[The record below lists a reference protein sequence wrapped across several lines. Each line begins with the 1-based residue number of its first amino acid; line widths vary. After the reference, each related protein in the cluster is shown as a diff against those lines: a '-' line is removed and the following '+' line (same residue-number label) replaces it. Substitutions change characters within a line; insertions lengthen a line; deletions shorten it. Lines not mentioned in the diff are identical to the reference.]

1 MGWPSAPGVNQ
12 KAKPVVILSMNN
24 KSIAHFYRV
33 DQPHMVG
40 DGFRVKGYLPGPRNL
55 QQQVSPFY
63 LLDYNSPHFF
73 PATDPPRGVGVHPH
87 KGFETVTIVFEG
99 ELAHADSTGSSGTI
113 GQDEVQ
119 WMTAGAGV
127 LHKEFQTP
135 EFSRAGGVQH
145 MLQLW
150 VNLPARHKQHAPR
163 YQTLTSENIPVVK
176 LDENGS
182 IVRVIGGDYIGVQGA
197 AETLSPLSL
206 LDIRLVPG
214 SQTSIPVPSGW
225 NALLL
230 QVDGEAIIQD
240 SQSSEEGDMAVF
252 GNEDGQVTIRTE
264 QHPSRFILM
273 MGEPLNE
280 PIAAYGPFLMNTQQE
295 IVEAI
300 QEFQSGKFGILH

>member
-1 MGWPSAPGVNQ
+1 
-12 KAKPVVILSMNN
+12 MNN
-24 KSIAHFYRV
+24 KSITHFYRV

-73 PATDPPRGVGVHPH
+73 PATDTPRGVGVHPH
-87 KGFETVTIVFEG
+87 KGFETVTVVFEG

-135 EFSRAGGVQH
+135 EFSSKGGVQH

-150 VNLPARHKQHAPR
+150 VNLPAKHKHHAPR
-163 YQTLTSENIPVVK
+163 YQTLTRENIPVVK
-176 LDENGS
+176 LDEKGS
-182 IVRVIGGDYIGVQGA
+182 VVRVIGGDYIGVQGA

-206 LDIRLVPG
+206 LDVQLVPE
-214 SQTSIPVPSGW
+214 STTAIPVPAGW
-225 NALLL
+225 NSLLL
-230 QVDGEAIIQD
+230 QVDGQATIQD
-240 SQSSEEGDMAVF
+240 DQDVQEGDMAVM
-252 GNEDGQVTIRTE
+252 GTEDGQITIRTNK
-264 QHPSRFILM
+264 HAARFILM
-273 MGEPLNE
+273 MGQPLNE
-280 PIAAYGPFLMNTQQE
+280 PIVAYGPFLMNTQQE
-295 IVEAI
+295 IVDAI
-300 QEFQSGKFGILH
+300 EEFQSGKFGHLA

>member
-1 MGWPSAPGVNQ
+1 MRSACLNQ
-12 KAKPVVILSMNN
+12 KAGCVVKQLMNI

-40 DGFRVKGYLPGPRNL
+40 DGFRVKGYLPGPYNL

-73 PATDPPRGVGVHPH
+73 PATDSPRGVGVHPH

-113 GQDEVQ
+113 GKDEVQ

-135 EFSRAGGVQH
+135 EFSREGGVQH

-150 VNLPARHKQHAPR
+150 VNLPAKHKHHEPR
-163 YQTLTSENIPVVK
+163 YQTLTRENIPMVK
-176 LDENGS
+176 LDDKGS
-182 IVRVIGGDYIGVQGA
+182 IVRVIGGDYMGVQGA

-206 LDIRLVPG
+206 LDIQLVPG
-214 SQTSIPVPSGW
+214 SKTTIPVPTGW

-230 QVDGEAIIQD
+230 QVDGEATIQNAQA
-240 SQSSEEGDMAVF
+240 SREGDMAVL
-252 GNEDGQVTIRTE
+252 GHEDGQITLQAL
-264 QHPSRFILM
+264 QHPARFILM

>member
-1 MGWPSAPGVNQ
+1 MP
-12 KAKPVVILSMNN
+12 SMNN

-33 DQPHMVG
+33 DHPHMVG
-40 DGFRVKGYLPGPRNL
+40 DGFRVKGYLPGPHNL

-73 PATDPPRGVGVHPH
+73 PATETPRGVGVHPH

-113 GQDEVQ
+113 GKDEVQ
-119 WMTAGAGV
+119 WMTAGSGV

-135 EFSRAGGVQH
+135 EFSKAGGVQH

-150 VNLPARHKQHAPR
+150 VNLPAKQKLHQPR
-163 YQTLTSENIPVVK
+163 YQTLTRDNIPVVK
-176 LDENGS
+176 LDEKGS

-206 LDIRLVPG
+206 LDIQLAAE
-214 SQTSIPVPSGW
+214 SSTSIPIPAGW
-225 NALLL
+225 NSLLL
-230 QVDGEAIIQD
+230 QVEGQARIQD
-240 SQSSEEGDMAVF
+240 ARESQEGDMTVF
-252 GNEDGQVTIRTE
+252 GLEDGQIVIRSST
-264 QHPSRFILM
+264 HAARFVLM

-280 PIAAYGPFLMNTQQE
+280 PIVAYGPFLMNTQQE
-295 IVEAI
+295 IVDAI
-300 QEFQSGKFGILH
+300 QEFQSGKFGVLR